1 MDDKEYKEQV
11 EKMAHGEIELDMDSI
26 LVFSLSPSYPQYR
39 DKIQELREAL
49 QDDDDDMESEGEGED
64 WNQRGKSNRS
74 ALQDDNSDNASSSQK
89 RSHEEGK
96 SDRKLPRLTLDDA
109 LIMVEEEE
117 IDQQACVAKAHGRLR
132 VAGRGERGVG
142 ARQSEGPRDG

>member
-1 MDDKEYKEQV
+1 
-11 EKMAHGEIELDMDSI
+11 MAHGEIELDMDSI
-26 LVFSLSPSYPQYR
+26 LVFSLSPSYLQYR

-64 WNQRGKSNRS
+64 WNQRGESNRS

-96 SDRKLPRLTLDDA
+96 SDRKLPRLTL
-109 LIMVEEEE
+109 VEEEE